1 MGNMPEATTSR
12 VAHRLGFALLLFS
25 AALWIMSTLFFVGRW
40 DYVSAVTTFPQWTW
54 ATTGIL
60 SAAIAWRLLRPRARL
75 PVWLMVLWLLT
86 TIYFADNFEAVLR
99 GVVRGAAPPPAA
111 PVGTIRVISL
121 NCATI
126 HAAAQEVMKF
136 QPDIVLL
143 QESPT
148 SNKVAQLARQWFGS
162 NAVPVVGWDC
172 AIVSRFPLT
181 AVDGIQDVHYTRA
194 IVMLPHNRQ
203 ALVTSLRLTTP
214 LGSMDLWKPSTWRA
228 YAEDRRLRTR
238 QLRAVLEAERPKPN
252 LPEIVGGDFNAPAG
266 DGIYK
271 LLSEYRDSHPRAGR
285 GWGGT
290 ALNTIP
296 IFRPD
301 QIWLKHLTAAS
312 CYAVKTVH
320 SDHRM
325 VVTDLL
331 WDAN

>member
-1 MGNMPEATTSR
+1 MPEAKISR
-12 VAHRLGFALLLFS
+12 VAHHVGFALLLAS
-25 AALWIMSTLFFVGRW
+25 AALWIVTTIFFVGVW
-40 DYVSAVTTFPQWTW
+40 DHVAAITTFPQWTW
-54 ATTGIL
+54 ATAGIL
-60 SAAIAWRLLRPRARL
+60 SAAIACRLLRPRNRS
-75 PVWLMVLWLLT
+75 PFFLMVLWLLT
-86 TIYFADNFEAVLR
+86 TVYFADNVVPFMRGLLHGAVPPPT
-99 GVVRGAAPPPAA
+99 APP
-111 PVGTIRVISL
+111 GTIRVISL
-121 NCATI
+121 NCATSRS
-126 HAAAQEVMKF
+126 AAQEVMRF

-148 SNKVAQLARQWFGS
+148 SNKVAQLAQEWFGS
-162 NAVPVVGWDC
+162 NGLFVVGWDC

-181 AVDGIQDVHYTRA
+181 PVDKIQGVHYTRA
-194 IVMLPHNRQ
+194 IVTLPRNGEL
-203 ALVTSLRLTTP
+203 LVTSLRLTPP

-238 QLRAVLEAERPKPN
+238 QLRAVLEVERPKPN

-271 LLSEYRDSHPRAGR
+271 LLHAYRESHRRAGR

-301 QIWLKHLTAAS
+301 QIWLKHLTPAW
-312 CYAVKTVH
+312 CCAVKTAH

-325 VVTDLL
+325 VVTDVSE
-331 WDAN
+331 DAN